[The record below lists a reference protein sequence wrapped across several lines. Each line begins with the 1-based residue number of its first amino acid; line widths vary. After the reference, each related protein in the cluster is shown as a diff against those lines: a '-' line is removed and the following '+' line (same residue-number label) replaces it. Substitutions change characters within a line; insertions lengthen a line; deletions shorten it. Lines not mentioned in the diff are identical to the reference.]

1 MALLMLLIYQYKLW
15 HKYVSNH
22 DSYGEVVDQFRTVK
36 LLLEAKKLKDRE
48 RDGGR
53 SVGDRTLNRLQQRY
67 FEILK
72 DGYKLNPEP
81 KRRPG
86 QRGQLKRGK
95 PLNMLNRF

>member
-1 MALLMLLIYQYKLW
+1 MI
-15 HKYVSNH
+15 
-22 DSYGEVVDQFRTVK
+22 K

-81 KRRPG
+81 NVMAELETGLGVRFE
-86 QRGQLKRGK
+86 RGAFRGGHFLLLL
-95 PLNMLNRF
+95 PHQFFSSFSSPQSWWTAAAFR